1 MSLVELGIY
10 YLIAINFIAFALFG
24 FDKAQA
30 EQGGW
35 RISERSLLALASW
48 GGFPGALAG
57 RALFRH
63 KTRKQPFTSRLH
75 AAGVTSLALAAFAAL
90 TLWGQGIVP
99 LWSLA
104 AGAPADAATGAA
116 DNPWAIQ
123 RAATLEP
130 APLAIG
136 CRQAR
141 ALGIAPIHRGQPM
154 YHPDMDGDGDGIACE
169 PIR

>member
-1 MSLVELGIY
+1 MILL
-10 YLIAINFIAFALFG
+10 YLLAVNLAAFAAMGLDKSSAIRGVERIPERTLLTLAAVGGSFG
-24 FDKAQA
+24 AVAAQ
-30 EQGGW
+30 QV
-35 RISERSLLALASW
+35 
-48 GGFPGALAG
+48 
-57 RALFRH
+57 FRH

-75 AAGVTSLALAAFAAL
+75 AAGITSLALAAFAAL

-104 AGAPADAATGAA
+104 AGAPADTATGAA
-116 DNPWAIQ
+116 ENPWAIQ

-141 ALGIAPIHRGQPM
+141 ALGIAPIHRGQPR